1 MQLCGAVIFFQAF
14 SLAGFQP
21 GGHTIQVH
29 PVTYH
34 EFRSVWNNTYQHPGC
49 FWEEIL
55 ERGTYNCSFCKPC
68 SSFVSDINAQGL
80 DEEQTWQD
88 RILDFENRKRRKET
102 KKVIF
107 SLGWFRYTIF
117 WLVTSNKDDLNDP
130 IWLGTYFSK
139 TGSTRRLLWN
149 RVNSNYSISLLWVHE
164 IICISQN
171 IRYMYSIYIYIC
183 MCE

>member
-130 IWLGTYFSK
+130 IWLGTYFWK
-139 TGSTRRLLWN
+139 TGWVPREKHTHTHTSGIF
-149 RVNSNYSISLLWVHE
+149 SLWVWAFGCVVTAL
-164 IICISQN
+164 I
-171 IRYMYSIYIYIC
+171 
-183 MCE
+183 